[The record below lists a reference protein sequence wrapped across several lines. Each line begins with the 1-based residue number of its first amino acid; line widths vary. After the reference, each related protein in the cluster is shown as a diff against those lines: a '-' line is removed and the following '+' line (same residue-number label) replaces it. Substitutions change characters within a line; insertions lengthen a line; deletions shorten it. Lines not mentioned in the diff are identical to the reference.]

1 MPDYKAPVRDMQFI
15 LHEVFNA
22 ESIWAKLGLDEVNR
36 ELADAILEE
45 AAKISENLL
54 SPLNRSGDEEGVS
67 WNDTVV
73 TTPKGYPEA
82 FKELAEGGWG
92 ALAGAPEYG
101 GQVIPKMLVLMFEE
115 MSYGSNI
122 ALGLYLSL
130 TSGAA
135 LAMANHAS
143 DELKQKY
150 LPNMYS
156 GQWAGS
162 MCLTEAHAGTD
173 LGMIRTK
180 AEPQADGS
188 YSLTGNKIFIT
199 GGEHDLTENIIHL
212 VLAKLPDAPAGS
224 KGISLFLVP
233 KYHVNDDG
241 SLGERN
247 GVSCGSV
254 EHKMGIHASAT
265 CVLNFDDAKGY
276 LVGEVN
282 RGLAAMFTMMNYER
296 LSVGVQG
303 LGLAAASYNGA
314 LDYARER
321 LQSRSPAGP
330 QNADGPA
337 DPIIV
342 HPDVRRMLLT
352 QKAYVEAGRAF
363 AVFVGQQLDTSKFGE
378 GEEKAR
384 AAGLVELLTP
394 IAKAFLTDKGL
405 ECTVLGQQCFGGHGY
420 VREWGMEQ
428 YVRDVR
434 IAQIYEGTNGIQAL
448 DLMGR
453 KVAANGGQNMA
464 VLIQQMRDYAAS
476 AKTAGMDE
484 FTAPLLSAV
493 DTLEALTRDVLSAA
507 KDDPHAVGAA
517 SVEYLNAAG
526 YTIYAYMW
534 ARMAEAALQAGDDAF
549 YTSKLH
555 TARFYMTRLLPQLD
569 AMAASVRAG
578 SDVLMALPE
587 EAF

>member
-1 MPDYKAPVRDMQFI
+1 MQFI

-233 KYHVNDDG
+233 KFHVNDDG

-493 DTLEALTRDVLSAA
+493 DTLEALTQDVLSAA